1 MKMLQFKA
9 SYVTMVWVIIMKL
22 LFASDLHGSAIYAE
36 KLREISELEKADQII
51 LLGDYL
57 YHGPRNDL
65 PSGYNPKQVIEIL
78 NSMKDKLL
86 CVRGNCD
93 GEVDQMVLNFPVL
106 ADYAVLYLNG
116 KRVYLTHGHIY
127 NIENPLPMQKGD
139 ILINGHTHVW
149 KIEPFKEFLYLNPG
163 SMTIPKENQEHSYMV
178 YEDGIFT
185 IKSVDGVVL
194 ANVKI

>member
-1 MKMLQFKA
+1 
-9 SYVTMVWVIIMKL
+9 MKL

-36 KLREISELEKADQII
+36 KLKKISELEKADQII

-65 PSGYNPKQVIEIL
+65 PEGYNPKQVIEIL

-127 NIENPLPMQKGD
+127 NMENPLPMQAGD

-149 KIEPFKEFLYLNPG
+149 KIQPFKEFLYLNPG
-163 SMTIPKENQEHSYMV
+163 SMTIPKENQDHSYMV
-178 YEDGIFT
+178 YEDRKFT
-185 IKSVDGVVL
+185 IKSVDGNIL

>member
-1 MKMLQFKA
+1 
-9 SYVTMVWVIIMKL
+9 MKL
-22 LFASDLHGSAIYAE
+22 LFASDIHGSSKYAKILKDIFESERAE
-36 KLREISELEKADQII
+36 KLI

-65 PSGYNPKQVIEIL
+65 PEGYNPKETLAIL
-78 NSMKDKLL
+78 NGMKDSLF

-93 GEVDQMVLNFPVL
+93 GEVDQMVLEFPMM
-106 ADYAVLYLNG
+106 ADYAMLYLNG

-127 NIENPLPMQKGD
+127 NPENPLKMQKGD

-149 KIEPFKEFLYLNPG
+149 KIQEFDEFTYLNPG
-163 SMTIPKENQEHSYMV
+163 SITLPKENQNHSYMI

-185 IKSVDGVVL
+185 IKSIDGKTL
-194 ANVKI
+194 ATYSI

>member
-9 SYVTMVWVIIMKL
+9 IYDTMIWVIIMKL

-36 KLREISELEKADQII
+36 KLKEISEIEKADQII

-65 PSGYNPKQVIEIL
+65 PDGYNPKQVIEIL

-127 NIENPLPMQKGD
+127 NMENPLPMQDGD

-149 KIEPFKEFLYLNPG
+149 KIQPFKEFLYLNPG
-163 SMTIPKENQEHSYMV
+163 SMTIPKENQDHSYMV
-178 YEDGIFT
+178 YEDGKFT
-185 IKSVDGVVL
+185 IKSIEGNVL
-194 ANVKI
+194 STVEI